1 MILPLTIQ
9 DVSFEIGGIRLIKD
23 LNCTLEAGP
32 RTMILGAN
40 GAGKSLFLRL
50 CHGLIRPTTGRVLWQ
65 GAKGR
70 DPADAQAMV
79 FQRPVMLRRS
89 VAANVDYALK
99 LRGMAAAERRAAVED
114 ALGHTG
120 LRRLADNPARV
131 LSVGEQQK
139 LALARAWALQPE
151 VLFLDEPTASLDP
164 TATHAVEQI
173 INAIDAAGTRIVMTT
188 HDLGQARRLGDEVMF
203 LNRGRLL
210 EKTPAERFFSE
221 PENDL
226 AQAFLKGELLW
237 WQRGRDNLKKNR
249 PNREDNDDEKADDG
263 NGNGIGGACL
273 CRAWGRSGGGGN
285 VHHRRLDHLDP
296 ELRPLRLHPA
306 PVHHQDGYHGP
317 RHRRRHRTG
326 GSSG

>member
-164 TATHAVEQI
+164 AATHAVEQI

-237 WQRGRDNLKKNR
+237 WQRGRDNLKRNPPKQ
-249 PNREDNDDEKADDG
+249 
-263 NGNGIGGACL
+263 
-273 CRAWGRSGGGGN
+273 
-285 VHHRRLDHLDP
+285 RR
-296 ELRPLRLHPA
+296 
-306 PVHHQDGYHGP
+306 Q
-317 RHRRRHRTG
+317 
-326 GSSG
+326 

>member
-1 MILPLTIQ
+1 MILPLTFQ

-164 TATHAVEQI
+164 AATHAVEQI

-210 EKTPAERFFSE
+210 EKALAERFFSE

-237 WQRGRDNLKKNR
+237 WQRGRDNLKRNPPKQ
-249 PNREDNDDEKADDG
+249 
-263 NGNGIGGACL
+263 
-273 CRAWGRSGGGGN
+273 
-285 VHHRRLDHLDP
+285 RR
-296 ELRPLRLHPA
+296 
-306 PVHHQDGYHGP
+306 Q
-317 RHRRRHRTG
+317 
-326 GSSG
+326 

>member
-237 WQRGRDNLKKNR
+237 WQRGRDNLKRNPPKQ
-249 PNREDNDDEKADDG
+249 
-263 NGNGIGGACL
+263 
-273 CRAWGRSGGGGN
+273 
-285 VHHRRLDHLDP
+285 RR
-296 ELRPLRLHPA
+296 
-306 PVHHQDGYHGP
+306 Q
-317 RHRRRHRTG
+317 
-326 GSSG
+326 

>member
-1 MILPLTIQ
+1 MILPLTFQ
-9 DVSFEIGGIRLIKD
+9 NVSFEIGGIRLIKD

-226 AQAFLKGELLW
+226 AQAFLKSELLW
-237 WQRGRDNLKKNR
+237 WQRGRDNLKRK
-249 PNREDNDDEKADDG
+249 PPKQ
-263 NGNGIGGACL
+263 
-273 CRAWGRSGGGGN
+273 
-285 VHHRRLDHLDP
+285 RR
-296 ELRPLRLHPA
+296 
-306 PVHHQDGYHGP
+306 Q
-317 RHRRRHRTG
+317 
-326 GSSG
+326 

>member
-50 CHGLIRPTTGRVLWQ
+50 CHGLIQPTTGRVLWQ

-131 LSVGEQQK
+131 LSIGEQQK

-164 TATHAVEQI
+164 AATHAVEQI

-210 EKTPAERFFSE
+210 EKALAERFFSE

-237 WQRGRDNLKKNR
+237 WQRGRDNLKRK
-249 PNREDNDDEKADDG
+249 PPKQ
-263 NGNGIGGACL
+263 
-273 CRAWGRSGGGGN
+273 
-285 VHHRRLDHLDP
+285 RR
-296 ELRPLRLHPA
+296 
-306 PVHHQDGYHGP
+306 Q
-317 RHRRRHRTG
+317 
-326 GSSG
+326 

>member
-1 MILPLTIQ
+1 MILPLTFQ

-188 HDLGQARRLGDEVMF
+188 HDLDQARRLGDEVMF

-226 AQAFLKGELLW
+226 AQAFLKGQLLW

-249 PNREDNDDEKADDG
+249 PNR
-263 NGNGIGGACL
+263 
-273 CRAWGRSGGGGN
+273 
-285 VHHRRLDHLDP
+285 RR
-296 ELRPLRLHPA
+296 
-306 PVHHQDGYHGP
+306 Q
-317 RHRRRHRTG
+317 
-326 GSSG
+326 

>member
-120 LRRLADNPARV
+120 LRRLADKPARV

-164 TATHAVEQI
+164 AATHAVEQI

-237 WQRGRDNLKKNR
+237 WQRGRDNLKRK
-249 PNREDNDDEKADDG
+249 PPKQ
-263 NGNGIGGACL
+263 
-273 CRAWGRSGGGGN
+273 
-285 VHHRRLDHLDP
+285 RR
-296 ELRPLRLHPA
+296 
-306 PVHHQDGYHGP
+306 Q
-317 RHRRRHRTG
+317 
-326 GSSG
+326 

>member
-1 MILPLTIQ
+1 MILPLTFQ

-23 LNCTLEAGP
+23 LNCTLEAGS

-120 LRRLADNPARV
+120 LRRLSLTPARV
-131 LSVGEQQK
+131 LSIGEQQK

-164 TATHAVEQI
+164 AATRAVEELVLRIHQ
-173 INAIDAAGTRIVMTT
+173 AGTKIVMTT
-188 HDLGQARRLGDEVMF
+188 HDLGQARRLAEEVLF
-203 LNRGRLL
+203 LHHGRLI
-210 EKTPAERFFSE
+210 ERGPAEAFFAAPRT
-221 PENDL
+221 PE
-226 AQAFLKGELLW
+226 AAAFIKGELV
-237 WQRGRDNLKKNR
+237 
-249 PNREDNDDEKADDG
+249 
-263 NGNGIGGACL
+263 I
-273 CRAWGRSGGGGN
+273 
-285 VHHRRLDHLDP
+285 
-296 ELRPLRLHPA
+296 
-306 PVHHQDGYHGP
+306 
-317 RHRRRHRTG
+317 
-326 GSSG
+326 

>member
-1 MILPLTIQ
+1 MILPLTFQ

-120 LRRLADNPARV
+120 LQRLADNPARV

-164 TATHAVEQI
+164 AATHAVEQI

-237 WQRGRDNLKKNR
+237 WQRGRDNLKRK
-249 PNREDNDDEKADDG
+249 PPKQ
-263 NGNGIGGACL
+263 
-273 CRAWGRSGGGGN
+273 
-285 VHHRRLDHLDP
+285 RR
-296 ELRPLRLHPA
+296 
-306 PVHHQDGYHGP
+306 Q
-317 RHRRRHRTG
+317 
-326 GSSG
+326 

>member
-1 MILPLTIQ
+1 MILPLTFQ
-9 DVSFEIGGIRLIKD
+9 NVSFEIGGIRLIKD

-237 WQRGRDNLKKNR
+237 WQRGRDNLKKN
-249 PNREDNDDEKADDG
+249 PPKQ
-263 NGNGIGGACL
+263 
-273 CRAWGRSGGGGN
+273 
-285 VHHRRLDHLDP
+285 RR
-296 ELRPLRLHPA
+296 
-306 PVHHQDGYHGP
+306 Q
-317 RHRRRHRTG
+317 
-326 GSSG
+326 

>member
-1 MILPLTIQ
+1 MILPLTFR
-9 DVSFEIGGIRLIKD
+9 DVSLEIGGTRLIKD

-120 LRRLADNPARV
+120 LRRLSLTPARV
-131 LSVGEQQK
+131 LSIGEQQK

-210 EKTPAERFFSE
+210 EMAPADRFFKQ

-237 WQRGRDNLKKNR
+237 WERGRDNLKRK
-249 PNREDNDDEKADDG
+249 PPKQ
-263 NGNGIGGACL
+263 
-273 CRAWGRSGGGGN
+273 
-285 VHHRRLDHLDP
+285 RRQ
-296 ELRPLRLHPA
+296 R
-306 PVHHQDGYHGP
+306 
-317 RHRRRHRTG
+317 
-326 GSSG
+326 

>member
-1 MILPLTIQ
+1 MILPLTFQ

-99 LRGMAAAERRAAVED
+99 LRGMAAAERRDAVED
-114 ALGHTG
+114 ALDHTG

-164 TATHAVEQI
+164 AATHAVEQI

-210 EKTPAERFFSE
+210 EKAPAERFFSE

-237 WQRGRDNLKKNR
+237 WQRGRDNLKRNLPKQ
-249 PNREDNDDEKADDG
+249 
-263 NGNGIGGACL
+263 
-273 CRAWGRSGGGGN
+273 
-285 VHHRRLDHLDP
+285 RR
-296 ELRPLRLHPA
+296 
-306 PVHHQDGYHGP
+306 Q
-317 RHRRRHRTG
+317 
-326 GSSG
+326 

>member
-99 LRGMAAAERRAAVED
+99 LLGMAAAERRAAVED

-164 TATHAVEQI
+164 AATHAVEQI

-237 WQRGRDNLKKNR
+237 WQRGRDNLKRNPPKQ
-249 PNREDNDDEKADDG
+249 
-263 NGNGIGGACL
+263 
-273 CRAWGRSGGGGN
+273 
-285 VHHRRLDHLDP
+285 RR
-296 ELRPLRLHPA
+296 
-306 PVHHQDGYHGP
+306 Q
-317 RHRRRHRTG
+317 
-326 GSSG
+326 

>member
-1 MILPLTIQ
+1 MILPLTFQ
-9 DVSFEIGGIRLIKD
+9 DVSFELGGIRLIKD

-89 VAANVDYALK
+89 VAANVEYALK

-131 LSVGEQQK
+131 LSTGEQQK

-151 VLFLDEPTASLDP
+151 VLFLDEPTANLDP
-164 TATHAVEQI
+164 AATHAVEQI
-173 INAIDAAGTRIVMTT
+173 INAIDAAGARIVMTT

-210 EKTPAERFFSE
+210 EKALAERFFSE

-237 WQRGRDNLKKNR
+237 WQRGRGNLKRK
-249 PNREDNDDEKADDG
+249 PPKQ
-263 NGNGIGGACL
+263 
-273 CRAWGRSGGGGN
+273 
-285 VHHRRLDHLDP
+285 RR
-296 ELRPLRLHPA
+296 
-306 PVHHQDGYHGP
+306 Q
-317 RHRRRHRTG
+317 
-326 GSSG
+326 

>member
-9 DVSFEIGGIRLIKD
+9 DVSFEIGGIRLITD

-50 CHGLIRPTTGRVLWQ
+50 CHGRIRPTTGRVLWQ

-120 LRRLADNPARV
+120 LRRLADHPARV

-164 TATHAVEQI
+164 AATHAVEQI

-237 WQRGRDNLKKNR
+237 WQRGRDNLKRK
-249 PNREDNDDEKADDG
+249 PPKQ
-263 NGNGIGGACL
+263 
-273 CRAWGRSGGGGN
+273 
-285 VHHRRLDHLDP
+285 RR
-296 ELRPLRLHPA
+296 
-306 PVHHQDGYHGP
+306 Q
-317 RHRRRHRTG
+317 
-326 GSSG
+326 

>member
-1 MILPLTIQ
+1 MILPLTFQ

-99 LRGMAAAERRAAVED
+99 LRGMAAAERRDAVED
-114 ALGHTG
+114 ALDHTG

-164 TATHAVEQI
+164 AATHAVEQI

-210 EKTPAERFFSE
+210 EKALAERFFSE

-237 WQRGRDNLKKNR
+237 WQRGRDNLKRNPPKQ
-249 PNREDNDDEKADDG
+249 
-263 NGNGIGGACL
+263 
-273 CRAWGRSGGGGN
+273 
-285 VHHRRLDHLDP
+285 RR
-296 ELRPLRLHPA
+296 
-306 PVHHQDGYHGP
+306 Q
-317 RHRRRHRTG
+317 
-326 GSSG
+326 

>member
-1 MILPLTIQ
+1 MILPLTFQ

-89 VAANVDYALK
+89 VAANVEYALK

-164 TATHAVEQI
+164 AATHAVEQI

-210 EKTPAERFFSE
+210 EKALAERFFSE

-237 WQRGRDNLKKNR
+237 WQRGRDNLKRK
-249 PNREDNDDEKADDG
+249 PPKQ
-263 NGNGIGGACL
+263 
-273 CRAWGRSGGGGN
+273 
-285 VHHRRLDHLDP
+285 RR
-296 ELRPLRLHPA
+296 
-306 PVHHQDGYHGP
+306 Q
-317 RHRRRHRTG
+317 
-326 GSSG
+326 

>member
-114 ALGHTG
+114 ALSHTG
-120 LRRLADNPARV
+120 LRRLANNPARV
-131 LSVGEQQK
+131 LSIGEQQK
-139 LALARAWALQPE
+139 LALARAWALQPA
-151 VLFLDEPTASLDP
+151 VLVLAEPTASLDP

-210 EKTPAERFFSE
+210 EKTPAARFFSE

-237 WQRGRDNLKKNR
+237 WQRGRDNLKRK
-249 PNREDNDDEKADDG
+249 PPKQ
-263 NGNGIGGACL
+263 
-273 CRAWGRSGGGGN
+273 
-285 VHHRRLDHLDP
+285 RR
-296 ELRPLRLHPA
+296 
-306 PVHHQDGYHGP
+306 Q
-317 RHRRRHRTG
+317 
-326 GSSG
+326 

>member
-164 TATHAVEQI
+164 AATHAVEQI
-173 INAIDAAGTRIVMTT
+173 INAIDAAGTRIVMPT

-237 WQRGRDNLKKNR
+237 WQRGRDNLKRK
-249 PNREDNDDEKADDG
+249 PPKQ
-263 NGNGIGGACL
+263 
-273 CRAWGRSGGGGN
+273 
-285 VHHRRLDHLDP
+285 RR
-296 ELRPLRLHPA
+296 
-306 PVHHQDGYHGP
+306 Q
-317 RHRRRHRTG
+317 
-326 GSSG
+326 